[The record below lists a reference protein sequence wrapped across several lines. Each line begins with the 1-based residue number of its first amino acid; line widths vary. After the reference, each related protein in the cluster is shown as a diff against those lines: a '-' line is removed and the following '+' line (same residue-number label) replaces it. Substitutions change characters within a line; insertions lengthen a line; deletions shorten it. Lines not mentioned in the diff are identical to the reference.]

1 MKQITTFTNSFV
13 LQEVDGSRVINELG
27 FRKGGLSYKIMNNN
41 VKFYLTEDY
50 FYKNVIWSADA
61 PLTIDG
67 VSYPLEDI
75 PNALKK
81 IFIQVSSGSGG
92 TEVEIDEAL
101 NDQSHNPVANRTI
114 TLKIREIEGKHDT
127 LADQVRQNTQNI
139 LNRYTKQEVN
149 TLLQAYYTKLETN
162 RMFANYSRVSNNI
175 LSLNDQNITIN

>member
-13 LQEVDGSRVINELG
+13 LQELDGSRVIQELG
-27 FRKGGLSYKIMNNN
+27 FKKGGLSYRIQNNN
-41 VKFYLTEDY
+41 VKFYLVDDY

-61 PLTIDG
+61 PLKIDG

-114 TLKIREIEGKHDT
+114 TLKIREIEGKHET
-127 LADQVRQNTQNI
+127 LADQVRANTQGLLDRYTKIETNN
-139 LNRYTKQEVN
+139 LLKNYYTKQETRGMIANYTAVDGN
-149 TLLQAYYTKLETN
+149 TLKL
-162 RMFANYSRVSNNI
+162 NNE
-175 LSLNDQNITIN
+175 QITI

>member
-13 LQEVDGSRVINELG
+13 LQELDGSRVIQELG
-27 FRKGGLSYKIMNNN
+27 FKKGGLSYRIQNNN
-41 VKFYLTEDY
+41 VKFYLVEDY

-101 NDQSHNPVANRTI
+101 NDQSHNPVANKTI
-114 TLKIREIEGKHDT
+114 TLKIREIEGKHET
-127 LADQVRQNTQNI
+127 LADQVRANTQGLLDRYTKIETNN
-139 LNRYTKQEVN
+139 LLKNYYTKQETRGMIANYTAVDGN
-149 TLLQAYYTKLETN
+149 TLKL
-162 RMFANYSRVSNNI
+162 NNE
-175 LSLNDQNITIN
+175 QITI

>member
-13 LQEVDGSRVINELG
+13 LQELDGSRVIQELG
-27 FRKGGLSYKIMNNN
+27 FKKGGLSYRIQNNN
-41 VKFYLTEDY
+41 VKFYLVDDY

-114 TLKIREIEGKHDT
+114 TLKVREIEGKHET
-127 LADQVRQNTQNI
+127 LADQVRANTQGLLDRYTKIETNN
-139 LNRYTKQEVN
+139 LLKNYYTKQETRGMIANYTAVDGN
-149 TLLQAYYTKLETN
+149 TLKL
-162 RMFANYSRVSNNI
+162 NNE
-175 LSLNDQNITIN
+175 NISI

>member
-13 LQEVDGSRVINELG
+13 LQELDGSRVIQELG
-27 FRKGGLSYKIMNNN
+27 FKKGGLSYRIQNNN
-41 VKFYLTEDY
+41 VKFYLVEDY

-92 TEVEIDEAL
+92 TEVEIDEVL

-114 TLKIREIEGKHDT
+114 TLKVREIEGKHDT
-127 LADQVRQNTQNI
+127 LADQVRANTQGLLDRYTKIETNN
-139 LNRYTKQEVN
+139 LLKNYYTKQETRGMIANYTAVDGN
-149 TLLQAYYTKLETN
+149 TLKL
-162 RMFANYSRVSNNI
+162 NNE
-175 LSLNDQNITIN
+175 QITI

>member
-13 LQEVDGSRVINELG
+13 LQELDGSRVIQELG
-27 FRKGGLSYKIMNNN
+27 FKKGGLSYRIQNNN
-41 VKFYLTEDY
+41 VKFYLVEDY

-127 LADQVRQNTQNI
+127 LVDQVRANTQGLLDRYTKIETNN
-139 LNRYTKQEVN
+139 LLKNYYTKQETRGMIANYTVVDGN
-149 TLLQAYYTKLETN
+149 TLKL
-162 RMFANYSRVSNNI
+162 NNE
-175 LSLNDQNITIN
+175 NISI

>member
-13 LQEVDGSRVINELG
+13 LQELDGSRVIQELG
-27 FRKGGLSYKIMNNN
+27 FKKGGLSYRIQNNN
-41 VKFYLTEDY
+41 VKFYLVDDY
-50 FYKNVIWSADA
+50 LYKNVIWSADS
-61 PLTIDG
+61 PLKIDG

-114 TLKIREIEGKHDT
+114 TLKVRDIEDKHET
-127 LADQVRQNTQNI
+127 LAEQVRANTQGLLERYTKIETNN
-139 LNRYTKQEVN
+139 LLKNYYTKQE
-149 TLLQAYYTKLETN
+149 T
-162 RMFANYSRVSNNI
+162 RGMIANYTAVDGKTLKLNNEQI
-175 LSLNDQNITIN
+175 KI

>member
-13 LQEVDGSRVINELG
+13 LQELDGSRVIQELG
-27 FRKGGLSYKIMNNN
+27 FKKGGLSYRIQNNN
-41 VKFYLTEDY
+41 VKFYLVEDY

-61 PLTIDG
+61 PLRIDG

-114 TLKIREIEGKHDT
+114 TLKVREIEGKHET
-127 LADQVRQNTQNI
+127 LADQVRANTQGLLERYTKIETNN
-139 LNRYTKQEVN
+139 LLKNYYTKQETRGMIANYTAVDGN
-149 TLLQAYYTKLETN
+149 TLKL
-162 RMFANYSRVSNNI
+162 NNE
-175 LSLNDQNITIN
+175 NINI

>member
-13 LQEVDGSRVINELG
+13 LQELDGSRVIQELG
-27 FRKGGLSYKIMNNN
+27 FKKGGLSYRIQNNN
-41 VKFYLTEDY
+41 VKFYLVEDY

-127 LADQVRQNTQNI
+127 LADQVRANTQGLLERYTKIETNN
-139 LNRYTKQEVN
+139 LLKNYYTKQETRGMIANYTAVDGN
-149 TLLQAYYTKLETN
+149 TLKL
-162 RMFANYSRVSNNI
+162 NNE
-175 LSLNDQNITIN
+175 QITI

>member
-13 LQEVDGSRVINELG
+13 LQELDGSRVIQELG
-27 FRKGGLSYKIMNNN
+27 FKKGGLSYRIQNNN
-41 VKFYLTEDY
+41 VKFYLVEDY

-61 PLTIDG
+61 PLMIDG

-92 TEVEIDEAL
+92 TEVEVDEAL

-114 TLKIREIEGKHDT
+114 TLKIRDIEGKHET
-127 LADQVRQNTQNI
+127 LADQVRANTQGLLDRYTKIETNN
-139 LNRYTKQEVN
+139 LLKNYYTKQETRGMIANYTAVDGN
-149 TLLQAYYTKLETN
+149 TLKL
-162 RMFANYSRVSNNI
+162 NNE
-175 LSLNDQNITIN
+175 NISI

>member
-13 LQEVDGSRVINELG
+13 LQELDGSRVIQELG
-27 FRKGGLSYKIMNNN
+27 FKKGGLSYRIQNNN
-41 VKFYLTEDY
+41 VKFYLVEDY

-114 TLKIREIEGKHDT
+114 TLKVREIEGKHET
-127 LADQVRQNTQNI
+127 LADQVRANTQGLLERYTKIETNN
-139 LNRYTKQEVN
+139 LLKNYYTKQETRGMIANYTVVDGN
-149 TLLQAYYTKLETN
+149 TLKL
-162 RMFANYSRVSNNI
+162 NNE
-175 LSLNDQNITIN
+175 QITI

>member
-13 LQEVDGSRVINELG
+13 LQELDGSRVIQELG
-27 FRKGGLSYKIMNNN
+27 FKKGGLSYRIQNNN
-41 VKFYLTEDY
+41 VKFYLVEDY

-92 TEVEIDEAL
+92 TEVDIDEAL

-114 TLKIREIEGKHDT
+114 TLKVREIEGKHET
-127 LADQVRQNTQNI
+127 LADQVRANTQGLLDRYTKIETNN
-139 LNRYTKQEVN
+139 LLKNYYTKQETRGMIANYTAVDGN
-149 TLLQAYYTKLETN
+149 TLKL
-162 RMFANYSRVSNNI
+162 NNE
-175 LSLNDQNITIN
+175 QITI

>member
-13 LQEVDGSRVINELG
+13 LQELDGSRVIQELG
-27 FRKGGLSYKIMNNN
+27 FKKGGLSYRIQNNN
-41 VKFYLTEDY
+41 VKFYLVEDY

-92 TEVEIDEAL
+92 TEVDIDEAL

-114 TLKIREIEGKHDT
+114 TLKIKEIEGKHET
-127 LADQVRQNTQNI
+127 LADQVRANTQGLLDRYTKIETNN
-139 LNRYTKQEVN
+139 LLKNYYTKQETRGMIANYTVVDGN
-149 TLLQAYYTKLETN
+149 TLKL
-162 RMFANYSRVSNNI
+162 NNE
-175 LSLNDQNITIN
+175 QITI

>member
-13 LQEVDGSRVINELG
+13 LQELDGSRVIQELG
-27 FRKGGLSYKIMNNN
+27 FKKGGLSYRIQNNN
-41 VKFYLTEDY
+41 VKFYLVDDY

-61 PLTIDG
+61 PLKIDG

-114 TLKIREIEGKHDT
+114 TLKVRELEGKHDT
-127 LADQVRQNTQNI
+127 LADQVRANTQGLLDRYTKIETNN
-139 LNRYTKQEVN
+139 LLKNYYTKQETRGMIANYTAVDGN
-149 TLLQAYYTKLETN
+149 TLKL
-162 RMFANYSRVSNNI
+162 NNEQI
-175 LSLNDQNITIN
+175 KI

>member
-13 LQEVDGSRVINELG
+13 LQELDGSRVIQELG
-27 FRKGGLSYKIMNNN
+27 FKKGGLSYRIQNNN
-41 VKFYLTEDY
+41 VKFYLVDDY

-61 PLTIDG
+61 PLKIDG

-114 TLKIREIEGKHDT
+114 TLKVRDIEGKHDT
-127 LADQVRQNTQNI
+127 LADQVRANTQGLLERYTKIETNN
-139 LNRYTKQEVN
+139 LLKNYYTKQETRGMIANYTAVDGN
-149 TLLQAYYTKLETN
+149 TLKL
-162 RMFANYSRVSNNI
+162 NNE
-175 LSLNDQNITIN
+175 QITI

>member
-13 LQEVDGSRVINELG
+13 LQELDGSRVIQELG
-27 FRKGGLSYKIMNNN
+27 FKKGGLSYRIQNNN
-41 VKFYLTEDY
+41 VKFYLVEDY

-101 NDQSHNPVANRTI
+101 NDQSHNPVANKTI

-127 LADQVRQNTQNI
+127 LADQVRANTQGLLDRYTKIETNN
-139 LNRYTKQEVN
+139 LLKNYYTKQETRGMIANYTAVDGN
-149 TLLQAYYTKLETN
+149 TLKL
-162 RMFANYSRVSNNI
+162 NNE
-175 LSLNDQNITIN
+175 QITI

>member
-13 LQEVDGSRVINELG
+13 LQELDGSRVIQELG
-27 FRKGGLSYKIMNNN
+27 FKKGGLSYRIQNNN
-41 VKFYLTEDY
+41 VKFYIVDDY

-61 PLTIDG
+61 PLKIDG

-114 TLKIREIEGKHDT
+114 TLKIREIEGKHET
-127 LADQVRQNTQNI
+127 LADQVRANTQGLLDRYTKIETNN
-139 LNRYTKQEVN
+139 LLKNYYTKQETRGMIANYTAVDGN
-149 TLLQAYYTKLETN
+149 TLKL
-162 RMFANYSRVSNNI
+162 NNE
-175 LSLNDQNITIN
+175 QITI

>member
-13 LQEVDGSRVINELG
+13 LQELDGSRVIQELG
-27 FRKGGLSYKIMNNN
+27 FKKGGLSYRIQNNN
-41 VKFYLTEDY
+41 VKGYLVDDY
-50 FYKNVIWSADA
+50 LYKNVVWSADA
-61 PLTIDG
+61 PLKIDG

-114 TLKIREIEGKHDT
+114 TLKVREIEDKHET
-127 LADQVRQNTQNI
+127 LADQVRANTQGLLERYTKIETNN
-139 LNRYTKQEVN
+139 LLKNYYTKQE
-149 TLLQAYYTKLETN
+149 T
-162 RMFANYSRVSNNI
+162 RGMIANYTAVDGKTLKLNNEQI
-175 LSLNDQNITIN
+175 KI

>member
-13 LQEVDGSRVINELG
+13 LQELDGSRVIQELG
-27 FRKGGLSYKIMNNN
+27 FKKGGLSYRIQNNN
-41 VKFYLTEDY
+41 VKFYLVEDY

-114 TLKIREIEGKHDT
+114 TLKVREIEGKHET
-127 LADQVRQNTQNI
+127 LADQVRANTQGLLDRYTKIETNN
-139 LNRYTKQEVN
+139 LLKNYYTKQETRGMIANYTAVDGN
-149 TLLQAYYTKLETN
+149 TLKL
-162 RMFANYSRVSNNI
+162 NNE
-175 LSLNDQNITIN
+175 QITI

>member
-1 MKQITTFTNSFV
+1 M
-13 LQEVDGSRVINELG
+13 D
-27 FRKGGLSYKIMNNN
+27 
-41 VKFYLTEDY
+41 DY

-61 PLTIDG
+61 PLKIDG

-114 TLKIREIEGKHDT
+114 TLKVREIEGKHET
-127 LADQVRQNTQNI
+127 LADQVRANTQGLLDRYTKIETNN
-139 LNRYTKQEVN
+139 LLKNYYTKQE
-149 TLLQAYYTKLETN
+149 T
-162 RMFANYSRVSNNI
+162 RGMIANYTAVDGKTLKLNNE
-175 LSLNDQNITIN
+175 QITI

>member
-13 LQEVDGSRVINELG
+13 LQELDGSRVIQELG
-27 FRKGGLSYKIMNNN
+27 FKKGGLSYRIQNNN
-41 VKFYLTEDY
+41 VKFYLVDDY

-61 PLTIDG
+61 PLKIDG
-67 VSYPLEDI
+67 VSYPIEDI

-114 TLKIREIEGKHDT
+114 TLKVREIEGKHDT
-127 LADQVRQNTQNI
+127 LADQVRANTQGLLDRYTKIETNN
-139 LNRYTKQEVN
+139 LLKNYYTKQETRGMISNYTAVDGN
-149 TLLQAYYTKLETN
+149 TLKL
-162 RMFANYSRVSNNI
+162 NNE
-175 LSLNDQNITIN
+175 QITI

>member
-13 LQEVDGSRVINELG
+13 LQELDGSRVIQELG
-27 FRKGGLSYKIMNNN
+27 FKKGGLSYRIQNNN
-41 VKFYLTEDY
+41 VKFYLVDDY

-61 PLTIDG
+61 PLKIDG

-114 TLKIREIEGKHDT
+114 TLKVREIEEKHDT
-127 LADQVRQNTQNI
+127 LADQVTANTQGLLDRYTKIETNN
-139 LNRYTKQEVN
+139 LLKNYYTKQETRGMIANYTAVDGN
-149 TLLQAYYTKLETN
+149 TLKL
-162 RMFANYSRVSNNI
+162 NNEQI
-175 LSLNDQNITIN
+175 KI

>member
-13 LQEVDGSRVINELG
+13 LQELDGSRVIQELG
-27 FRKGGLSYKIMNNN
+27 FKKGGLSYRIQNNN
-41 VKFYLTEDY
+41 VKFYLVDDY

-61 PLTIDG
+61 PLKIDG

-114 TLKIREIEGKHDT
+114 TLKVREIEGKHET
-127 LADQVRQNTQNI
+127 LADQVRANTQGLLDRYTKIETNN
-139 LNRYTKQEVN
+139 LLKNYYTKQETRGMIANYTAVDGN
-149 TLLQAYYTKLETN
+149 TLKL
-162 RMFANYSRVSNNI
+162 NNE
-175 LSLNDQNITIN
+175 QITI

>member
-13 LQEVDGSRVINELG
+13 LQELDGSRVIQELG
-27 FRKGGLSYKIMNNN
+27 FKKGGLSYRIQNNN
-41 VKFYLTEDY
+41 VKFYLVEDY

-61 PLTIDG
+61 PLRIDG

-101 NDQSHNPVANRTI
+101 NDQSHNPVANKTI

-127 LADQVRQNTQNI
+127 LADQVRANTQGLLERYTKIETNN
-139 LNRYTKQEVN
+139 LLKNYYTKQETRGMIANYTAVDGN
-149 TLLQAYYTKLETN
+149 TLKL
-162 RMFANYSRVSNNI
+162 NNE
-175 LSLNDQNITIN
+175 QITI

>member
-13 LQEVDGSRVINELG
+13 LQELDGSRVIQELG
-27 FRKGGLSYKIMNNN
+27 FKKGGLSYRIQNNN
-41 VKFYLTEDY
+41 VKFYLVDDY
-50 FYKNVIWSADA
+50 LYKNVIWSADA
-61 PLTIDG
+61 PLKIDG

-114 TLKIREIEGKHDT
+114 TLKVRDIEGKHET
-127 LADQVRQNTQNI
+127 LAEQVRSNTQGLLERYTKIETNN
-139 LNRYTKQEVN
+139 LLKNYYTKQE
-149 TLLQAYYTKLETN
+149 T
-162 RMFANYSRVSNNI
+162 RGMIANYTAVDGKTLKLNNEQI
-175 LSLNDQNITIN
+175 KI

>member
-13 LQEVDGSRVINELG
+13 LQELDGSRVIQELG
-27 FRKGGLSYKIMNNN
+27 FKKGGLSYRIQNNN
-41 VKFYLTEDY
+41 VKFYLVDDY

-61 PLTIDG
+61 PLKIDG

-127 LADQVRQNTQNI
+127 LAEQVRANTQGLLERYTKIETNN
-139 LNRYTKQEVN
+139 LLKNYYTKQETRGMISNYTAVDGN
-149 TLLQAYYTKLETN
+149 TLKL
-162 RMFANYSRVSNNI
+162 NNE
-175 LSLNDQNITIN
+175 NISI

>member
-13 LQEVDGSRVINELG
+13 LQELDGSRVIQELG
-27 FRKGGLSYKIMNNN
+27 FKKGGLSYRIQNNN
-41 VKFYLTEDY
+41 VKFYLVEDY

-92 TEVEIDEAL
+92 TEVDIDEAL

-114 TLKIREIEGKHDT
+114 TLKIREIEGKHET
-127 LADQVRQNTQNI
+127 LADQVRANTQGLLERYTKIETNN
-139 LNRYTKQEVN
+139 LLKNYYTKQETRGMIANYTVVDGN
-149 TLLQAYYTKLETN
+149 TLKL
-162 RMFANYSRVSNNI
+162 NNE
-175 LSLNDQNITIN
+175 QITI

>member
-13 LQEVDGSRVINELG
+13 LQELDGSRVIQELG
-27 FRKGGLSYKIMNNN
+27 FKKGGLSYRIQNNN
-41 VKFYLTEDY
+41 VKFYLVDDY

-61 PLTIDG
+61 PLKIDG
-67 VSYPLEDI
+67 VSYPIEDI

-114 TLKIREIEGKHDT
+114 TLKFREIEGKHET
-127 LADQVRQNTQNI
+127 LADQVRANTQGLLDRYTKIETNN
-139 LNRYTKQEVN
+139 LLKNYYTKQETRGMIANYTAVDGN
-149 TLLQAYYTKLETN
+149 TLKL
-162 RMFANYSRVSNNI
+162 NNE
-175 LSLNDQNITIN
+175 QITI

>member
-13 LQEVDGSRVINELG
+13 LQELDGSRIIQELG
-27 FRKGGLSYKIMNNN
+27 FKKGGLSYRIQNNN
-41 VKFYLTEDY
+41 VKFYLVEDY

-92 TEVEIDEAL
+92 TEVDIDEAL

-127 LADQVRQNTQNI
+127 LADQVRANTQGLLDRYTKIETNN
-139 LNRYTKQEVN
+139 LLKNYYTKQETRGMIANYTVVDGN
-149 TLLQAYYTKLETN
+149 TLKL
-162 RMFANYSRVSNNI
+162 NNE
-175 LSLNDQNITIN
+175 QITI

>member
-13 LQEVDGSRVINELG
+13 LQELDGSRVIQELG
-27 FRKGGLSYKIMNNN
+27 FKKGGLSYRIQNNN
-41 VKFYLTEDY
+41 VKFYLVEDY

-114 TLKIREIEGKHDT
+114 TLKVREIEGKHET
-127 LADQVRQNTQNI
+127 LADQVRANTQGLLERYTKIETNN
-139 LNRYTKQEVN
+139 LLKNYYTKQETRGMIANYTAVDGN
-149 TLLQAYYTKLETN
+149 TLKL
-162 RMFANYSRVSNNI
+162 NNE
-175 LSLNDQNITIN
+175 QITI

>member
-13 LQEVDGSRVINELG
+13 LQELDGSRVIQELG
-27 FRKGGLSYKIMNNN
+27 FKKGGLSYRIQNNN
-41 VKFYLTEDY
+41 VKFYLVEDY

-114 TLKIREIEGKHDT
+114 TLKVREIEGKHDT
-127 LADQVRQNTQNI
+127 LADQVRANTQGLLERYTKIETNN
-139 LNRYTKQEVN
+139 LLKNYYTKQETRGMISNYTAVDGN
-149 TLLQAYYTKLETN
+149 TLKL
-162 RMFANYSRVSNNI
+162 NNE
-175 LSLNDQNITIN
+175 QITI

>member
-13 LQEVDGSRVINELG
+13 LQELDGSRVIQELG
-27 FRKGGLSYKIMNNN
+27 FKKGGLSYRIQNNN
-41 VKFYLTEDY
+41 VKFYLVEDY

-67 VSYPLEDI
+67 VSYQLEDI

-101 NDQSHNPVANRTI
+101 NDQSHNPVANKTI

-127 LADQVRQNTQNI
+127 LADQVRANTQGLLERYTKIETNN
-139 LNRYTKQEVN
+139 LLKNYYTKQETRGMIANYTAVDGN
-149 TLLQAYYTKLETN
+149 TLKL
-162 RMFANYSRVSNNI
+162 NNE
-175 LSLNDQNITIN
+175 QITI

>member
-13 LQEVDGSRVINELG
+13 LQELDGSRVIQELG
-27 FRKGGLSYKIMNNN
+27 FKKGGLSYRIQNNN
-41 VKFYLTEDY
+41 VKFYLVEDY

-114 TLKIREIEGKHDT
+114 TLKIREIEGKHET
-127 LADQVRQNTQNI
+127 LADQVRANTQGLLERYTKIETNN
-139 LNRYTKQEVN
+139 LLKNYYTKQETRGMIANYTVVDGN
-149 TLLQAYYTKLETN
+149 TLKL
-162 RMFANYSRVSNNI
+162 NNE
-175 LSLNDQNITIN
+175 QITI

>member
-13 LQEVDGSRVINELG
+13 LQELDGSRVIQELG
-27 FRKGGLSYKIMNNN
+27 FKKGGLSYRIQNNN
-41 VKFYLTEDY
+41 VKFYLVEDY

-114 TLKIREIEGKHDT
+114 TLKVREIEDKHDT
-127 LADQVRQNTQNI
+127 LADQVRANTQGLLDRYTKIETNN
-139 LNRYTKQEVN
+139 LLKNYYTKQETRGMIANYTAVDGN
-149 TLLQAYYTKLETN
+149 TLKL
-162 RMFANYSRVSNNI
+162 NNE
-175 LSLNDQNITIN
+175 QITI

>member
-13 LQEVDGSRVINELG
+13 LQELDGSRVIQELG
-27 FRKGGLSYKIMNNN
+27 FKKGGLSYRIQNNN
-41 VKFYLTEDY
+41 VKFYLVDDY
-50 FYKNVIWSADA
+50 LYKNVIWSADA
-61 PLTIDG
+61 PLKIDG

-114 TLKIREIEGKHDT
+114 TLKVRDIEDKHET
-127 LADQVRQNTQNI
+127 LAEQVRANTQGLLERYTKIETNN
-139 LNRYTKQEVN
+139 LLKNYYTKQE
-149 TLLQAYYTKLETN
+149 T
-162 RMFANYSRVSNNI
+162 RGMIANYTAVDGKTLKLNNEQI
-175 LSLNDQNITIN
+175 KI

>member
-13 LQEVDGSRVINELG
+13 LQELDGSRVIQELG
-27 FRKGGLSYKIMNNN
+27 FKKGGLSYRIQNNN
-41 VKFYLTEDY
+41 VKFYLVDDY

-61 PLTIDG
+61 PLKIDG

-114 TLKIREIEGKHDT
+114 TLKVREIEGKHET
-127 LADQVRQNTQNI
+127 LADQVRANTQGLLDRYTKIETNN
-139 LNRYTKQEVN
+139 LLKNYYTKQETRGMIANYTAVDGN
-149 TLLQAYYTKLETN
+149 TLKL
-162 RMFANYSRVSNNI
+162 NNEQI
-175 LSLNDQNITIN
+175 KI

>member
-13 LQEVDGSRVINELG
+13 LQELDGSRVIQELG
-27 FRKGGLSYKIMNNN
+27 FKKGGLSYRIQNNN
-41 VKFYLTEDY
+41 VKFYLVDDY

-61 PLTIDG
+61 PLKIDG

-114 TLKIREIEGKHDT
+114 TLKVREIEDKHDT
-127 LADQVRQNTQNI
+127 LADQVRANTQG
-139 LNRYTKQEVN
+139 LLDRYTKIETN
-149 TLLQAYYTKLETN
+149 NLLKNYYTKKET
-162 RMFANYSRVSNNI
+162 RGMIANYTAVDGKTLKLNNEQI
-175 LSLNDQNITIN
+175 KI

>member
-1 MKQITTFTNSFV
+1 MKQITTLTNSFV
-13 LQEVDGSRVINELG
+13 LQELDGSRVIQELG
-27 FRKGGLSYKIMNNN
+27 FKKGGLSYRIQNNN
-41 VKFYLTEDY
+41 VKFYLVDDY

-61 PLTIDG
+61 PLKIDG

-114 TLKIREIEGKHDT
+114 TLKVREIEDKHDT
-127 LADQVRQNTQNI
+127 LADQVRANTQG
-139 LNRYTKQEVN
+139 LLDRYTKIETN
-149 TLLQAYYTKLETN
+149 NLLKNYYTKKET
-162 RMFANYSRVSNNI
+162 RGMIANYTAVDGKNLKLNNE
-175 LSLNDQNITIN
+175 QITI

>member
-13 LQEVDGSRVINELG
+13 LQELDGSRVIQELG
-27 FRKGGLSYKIMNNN
+27 FKKGGLSYRIQNNN
-41 VKFYLTEDY
+41 VKFYLVEDY

-92 TEVEIDEAL
+92 TEVDIDEAL

-114 TLKIREIEGKHDT
+114 TLKVREIEGKHET
-127 LADQVRQNTQNI
+127 LAEQVRANTQGLLDRYTKIETNN
-139 LNRYTKQEVN
+139 LLKNYYTKQETRGMIANYTAVDGN
-149 TLLQAYYTKLETN
+149 TLKL
-162 RMFANYSRVSNNI
+162 NNE
-175 LSLNDQNITIN
+175 QITI